1 MRGQCDGR
9 ARLGALHDACHC
21 LKHVEGLLRG
31 GARRSAAFICLRHI
45 GKSQATGVLRVIK
58 RKRMLL
64 RLAGRAVKEGDGAA
78 EPVGVGHVKRS
89 LRAVD
94 LNVRL
99 LRVINIKRGKSIF
112 YKSYVKKLI
121 NAYKLFD
128 LVYMNSTNII
138 YMHILVYF
146 GNFLILDKLSALT
159 LLLILL
165 FLKDMLIIFGFLLQ
179 RLPNVDLFKC
189 FIDCFFFCITLG
201 LNVFFS
207 SSWDI
212 EILLFSI
219 EDSCN
224 EISDILFEVRQVLLP
239 VLSSL

>member
-1 MRGQCDGR
+1 
-9 ARLGALHDACHC
+9 
-21 LKHVEGLLRG
+21 
-31 GARRSAAFICLRHI
+31 
-45 GKSQATGVLRVIK
+45 
-58 RKRMLL
+58 
-64 RLAGRAVKEGDGAA
+64 
-78 EPVGVGHVKRS
+78 
-89 LRAVD
+89 
-94 LNVRL
+94 
-99 LRVINIKRGKSIF
+99 
-112 YKSYVKKLI
+112 
-121 NAYKLFD
+121 
-128 LVYMNSTNII
+128 
-138 YMHILVYF
+138 MHILVYF